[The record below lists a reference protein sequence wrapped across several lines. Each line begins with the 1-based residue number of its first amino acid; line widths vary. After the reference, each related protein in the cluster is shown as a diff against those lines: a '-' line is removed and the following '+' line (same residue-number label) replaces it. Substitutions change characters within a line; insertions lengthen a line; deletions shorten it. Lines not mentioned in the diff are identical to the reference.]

1 MLNAANSLPADVTNG
16 TDDSYKYYLGLAE
29 TSFKNIYRKY
39 IHLLIMSN
47 KKIKQNCLSTFGLL
61 KMRENNNN

>member
-1 MLNAANSLPADVTNG
+1 MLNAANSLPSSCYDG
-16 TDDSYKYYLGLAE
+16 TDDSYKYYLGLSE

-47 KKIKQNCLSTFGLL
+47 KKITELSQYVWSL
-61 KMRENNNN
+61 KNGRKLQ